1 MPKDWSSTT
10 LSEQNAIMLEINSK
24 KATRK
29 YFFKKNKKF
38 SVERNTTEIRAKN
51 LLGKKENKTFSWNLW
66 NTTKGM
72 LRKKFIVKC
81 SNLRRKKKGD

>member
-1 MPKDWSSTT
+1 
-10 LSEQNAIMLEINSK
+10 MLEINSK

-51 LLGKKENKTFSWNLW
+51 LLGKKENKTFS
-66 NTTKGM
+66 
-72 LRKKFIVKC
+72 
-81 SNLRRKKKGD
+81 